1 MCVRGPILPLQ
12 SWKKL
17 YIIRFPG
24 CIHFPYQSIFE
35 WISTKTGFQNSLSV
49 YNLLSPTM
57 GKAFFSTSGD
67 IIPVSITHTER
78 NKKISKP
85 RKNLTVVQACVA
97 SVSSR
102 GSSRKQGQEQKKIE
116 WRGRGRGK
124 KEPLLPS
131 LSSFNLFFASA
142 LTFAQ

>member
-1 MCVRGPILPLQ
+1 MRPRSNTSIAVLKEI
-12 SWKKL
+12 
-17 YIIRFPG
+17 IIRFPG

-85 RKNLTVVQACVA
+85 RKNLTVVLACVA

-102 GSSRKQGQEQKKIE
+102 GSSRKQGQEQKK
-116 WRGRGRGK
+116 
-124 KEPLLPS
+124 
-131 LSSFNLFFASA
+131 N
-142 LTFAQ
+142 